1 MLQTKYERSCDDME
15 SVILVDASNNIIG
28 SCGKITA
35 HLEGKLHRAFS
46 ILISNPDGEMLLQ
59 RRAAGKYHFANR
71 WSNACCGHPRPGEP
85 TPAAAHRRLREEF
98 GLTVPLT
105 QIAETFYRAEDAIS
119 GLVEHEYLHVFHG
132 VYAGEPCPNPEE
144 IGAWRWMLPNRVR
157 RGLEVF
163 PGWFTPWFSLLA
175 THHFPD

>member
-1 MLQTKYERSCDDME
+1 MMSELAVCDELE
-15 SVILVDASNNIIG
+15 SVILVDAGNEVIG

-59 RRAAGKYHFANR
+59 RRAASKYHFASR
-71 WSNACCGHPRPGEP
+71 WSNACCGHPRPGES

-98 GLTVPLT
+98 GFTVPLS
-105 QIAETFYRAEDAIS
+105 QIAETSYRAEDAIS
-119 GLVEHEYLHVFHG
+119 GLVEHEYLSVFHG
-132 VYAGEPCPNPEE
+132 VYAGEPRPHPDE
-144 IGAWRWMLPNRVR
+144 IGAWRWMLPSRVR
-157 RGLEVF
+157 RGLEIF

-175 THHFPD
+175 TQLFPD